1 MAQITSG
8 PLTSS
13 FQGPF
18 SYGGGGRGREKA
30 LGTRMVH
37 SCWRVSG
44 KLNGLLLSI
53 PSNLELLFLSFTVF
67 SPDAL
72 SSCTKA
78 IFSVL
83 RDLLKILLELLLP
96 IVYPVR
102 KVTVRRFQCFISNF
116 QFGQCFFYGKR
127 IGKARFVRRPYK
139 TSLCDSESS
148 YTIILL

>member
-8 PLTSS
+8 PLASS

-37 SCWRVSG
+37 SRWRVSG

-53 PSNLELLFLSFTVF
+53 PSNLGLLFLSFTVF

-72 SSCTKA
+72 SSCTKT

-83 RDLLKILLELLLP
+83 RDVLKILLELLLP

-102 KVTVRRFQCFISNF
+102 KMTVRRFQCFISNF
-116 QFGQCFFYGKR
+116 QFGQCFSMANELGRQGLSVVHTKL
-127 IGKARFVRRPYK
+127 RFVTLKVR
-139 TSLCDSESS
+139 TQ
-148 YTIILL
+148 